1 MTSPWAH
8 AAQTLLDGRGGAPGR
23 ARSIL
28 MRTPPRLHVRTA
40 TTPTTVYYLSPHG
53 RSPSGGVRVI
63 YRHVDILNEIGVDA
77 AVLHQPHGFR
87 AGWFE
92 NHTRVVSSRS
102 IELEDNDILV
112 VPEFYGA
119 GLHRLPIEVR
129 LMIFNQG
136 GYHTF
141 DGLELDTSS
150 PGAPYA
156 SLKQLIG
163 IVTVSH
169 DSRSLLQHSFPQF
182 PVALC
187 RPVVDA
193 EIFHPGTTPGGRRLA
208 FTTTRRVGEREQLL
222 HILRARGVDWEFAPI
237 TGLSESAV
245 AQTLRSSAIFLSFSD
260 RDGFGLPPAEAMA
273 SGCYVVGYPGGGGT
287 EFFDPSYSRP
297 IDSLLA
303 FAQTVEHATRMPID
317 DLTRLGARASAA
329 ILDHYNTAGLRE
341 DLTALYPPLI
351 SS

>member
-1 MTSPWAH
+1 MKSPWVH
-8 AAQTLLDGRGGAPGR
+8 AVQTLFDGRSGAPGR
-23 ARSIL
+23 ARSALI
-28 MRTPPRLHVRTA
+28 RTPPRLRVRPA

-53 RSPSGGVRVI
+53 RSASGGVRVM

-92 NHTRVVSSRS
+92 NRTRVVSSRT
-102 IELEDNDILV
+102 IALEDNDILV

-119 GLHRLPIEVR
+119 GLQWLPTDVR

-136 GYHTF
+136 AYHTF
-141 DGLELDTSS
+141 DGLDLASTA

-156 SLKQLIG
+156 SLEQLIG

-169 DSRSLLQHSFPQF
+169 DSRSLLQHTFPGL

-187 RPVVDA
+187 RPVVDG
-193 EIFHPGTTPGGRRLA
+193 EIFHPGTNPGGRRMA
-208 FTTTRRVGEREQLL
+208 FTTTRRAGEREQLL
-222 HILRARGVDWEFAPI
+222 HILRARGVDWELAPI
-237 TGLSESAV
+237 SGLSESAV
-245 AQTLRSSAIFLSFSD
+245 AETLRSSAIFLSFSD

-287 EFFDPSYSRP
+287 EFFDPAYSHP
-297 IDSLLA
+297 VDSLLA
-303 FAQTVEHATRMPID
+303 FAQSVEEATRAPIA
-317 DLTRLGARASAA
+317 DLARLGARASAA
-329 ILDHYNTAGLRE
+329 ILDRYNTAGLRE
-341 DLTALYPPLI
+341 DLAALYPPLI
-351 SS
+351 RS